1 MEKLNLP
8 QAKLL
13 YCVAELYKTKLIE
26 ETERTVLKGRRLS
39 AELIIV
45 RDPSVVTPLKQFDQD
60 NDMQALLG
68 KLRALV
74 KEGEADSAK
83 YTNAFKN

>member
-1 MEKLNLP
+1 M
-8 QAKLL
+8 
-13 YCVAELYKTKLIE
+13 
-26 ETERTVLKGRRLS
+26 
-39 AELIIV
+39 
-45 RDPSVVTPLKQFDQD
+45 RDPGVVTPLKQFDQD